1 MKLEGLQQLV
11 MGKTVLVT
19 GAGGT
24 VGGEVVRQL
33 IKLCPGQIICLGR
46 NKDKLSNL
54 FVTSKT
60 KCETEVVWETCDIC
74 DRDQVNVIFYKYD
87 PDIVF
92 HLAAE
97 KDIKLTN
104 ADPFNCVMV
113 NVIGTFNIVQSAKET
128 NADNL
133 LFTSSIK
140 ANYPTSIMGATKRI
154 GEFLVK
160 SAAIEIEKSYY
171 TVRLSNVMESEGG
184 VYSLFCNQIAN
195 GGPITITH
203 PDAVRVFVSAKE
215 TACLLLYS
223 LMCAH
228 PGSVLG
234 LTAGNRMKIV
244 DLAIRLIGEYE
255 VEEGREIEIS
265 YVGLRNG
272 EKLVEEDVGLG
283 AEWLSTTHDKILVS
297 NQIFD
302 LSVLNNVEDSVTDL
316 MDIVRKKDLDGLQSV
331 VRTIVPGYGR

>member
-1 MKLEGLQQLV
+1 MDASEYALYSVTLEIEERYPE
-11 MGKTVLVT
+11 VLKKSVI
-19 GAGGT
+19 AD
-24 VGGEVVRQL
+24 VRDNGR
-33 IKLCPGQIICLGR
+33 ISQIFKMI
-46 NKDKLSNL
+46 
-54 FVTSKT
+54 
-60 KCETEVVWETCDIC
+60 E
-74 DRDQVNVIFYKYD
+74 
-87 PDIVF
+87 PDLVF
-92 HLAAE
+92 HAAALKHVPMVE
-97 KDIKLTN
+97 NDPSEGILTN
-104 ADPFNCVMV
+104 VYGTKNIADLCCITGVSAMV
-113 NVIGTFNIVQSAKET
+113 LIST
-128 NADNL
+128 D
-133 LFTSSIK
+133 K
-140 ANYPTSIMGATKRI
+140 AVNPTSIMGATKRI

-160 SAAIEIEKSYY
+160 SAALEIDKSYY